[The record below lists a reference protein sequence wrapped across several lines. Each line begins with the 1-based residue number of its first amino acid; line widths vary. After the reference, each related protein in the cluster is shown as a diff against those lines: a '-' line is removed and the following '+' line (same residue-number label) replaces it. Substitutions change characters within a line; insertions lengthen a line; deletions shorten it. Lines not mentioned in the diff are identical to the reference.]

1 MSEEVEDYE
10 EKLLRQLNKLEGLSV
25 DEEIKR
31 IDAAWWFRK
40 GFQAG
45 SNAVV
50 AQTINQLP
58 DKLWFDYFSDDL
70 DEYEEELTLG

>member
-25 DEEIKR
+25 DEEIQR
-31 IDAAWWFRK
+31 IDAAYWFRK

-45 SNAVV
+45 SRAVI
-50 AQTINQLP
+50 AQATAQID
-58 DKLWFDYFSDDL
+58 DKLWFDFFSDDL
-70 DEYEEELTLG
+70 DEYEEELTWG